1 VNAALLA
8 VLLAVTPTPSAADSR
23 VAEGR
28 WGGTGIALDVTP
40 SGAKVEL
47 NCAHGPIEGALSLD
61 DKGGFDLPGTLVRER
76 PGPVRMDREEE
87 PGLAVRYVGRLDGET
102 LELRIIR
109 PEAPGPPGPLAAKHG
124 QTPRLLKCQ

>member
-1 VNAALLA
+1 MNAALLA
-8 VLLAVTPTPSAADSR
+8 VFLAVTSTPATASR

-28 WGGTGIALDVTP
+28 WGGTGIALDVTA

-47 NCAHGPIEGALSLD
+47 NCAHGTIEGALSLD

-124 QTPRLLKCQ
+124 QTPRLRKCQ